1 MNNLG
6 LILNAQPYIKS
17 LASKL
22 SRQYPRFLAE
32 DLVGYGNIGLLKALP
47 KFDQSRNKKFNA
59 FASKFIKGAIIDH
72 IRKELYTSRNKKIA
86 FRPISVEF
94 DEEQFYCNLD
104 NPYSIL
110 CKKQTRE
117 IILNKIRTMPEL
129 RKQIFLMRY
138 YWDMKFSDIAK
149 SLNISRNSVESNKS
163 VSLKKLRDCEIFR
176 ELSGEF

>member
-1 MNNLG
+1 M
-6 LILNAQPYIKS
+6 
-17 LASKL
+17 ASKL

-47 KFDQSRNKKFNA
+47 KFDQSRNIKFNA
-59 FASKFIKGAIIDH
+59 FASKFIRGAIMDH

-86 FRPISVEF
+86 FSPINIEF
-94 DEEQFYCNLD
+94 DEEQFYCNSE

-129 RKQIFLMRY
+129 RKKIFLMRY
-138 YWDMKFSDIAK
+138 YWDMEFSYIAK
-149 SLNISRNSVESNKS
+149 KLGVSRNSAMSNKS
-163 VSLKKLRDCEIFR
+163 ASLKKLRDCEIFNSAR
-176 ELSGEF
+176 ELSGEV